1 MYFLQFKLLKPL
13 TEINNISITQFNSI
27 SFTENQ
33 SCLGRWIF
41 INCYLWNSK
50 ILTSI
55 NKNNYIIM
63 NVLLSKFTT
72 KHNTAPFSQIK
83 IEDYFPAFQ
92 EGIALAKTEIDAIV
106 NNPEAPTFENTVV
119 AMDFAGDILDRLSSV
134 FFNLNSAETSDEM
147 QKIAQEVSPL
157 LSEFG
162 NDITLNAALFAK
174 IKTVYEQKENLNLT
188 PEQTT
193 LLDKKYKSFSR
204 NGANLPEDK
213 KDQLREI
220 DKELSKLS
228 LQFGE
233 NVLAETNAFELH
245 LTDEKDLAGLP
256 EGTIEAARL
265 LAKEKEK
272 EGWIFTLD
280 HPSYVPFLTY
290 ADNRELRKKM
300 AIAFGARS
308 FQNNEFDN
316 QENVLKI
323 AKLRFERANLLGYK
337 THAHFVLEERMAQ
350 SPEKVFTFLNDLLAK
365 AKPAAQKEFAEL
377 AAFAKELD
385 GIEQLEKWD
394 GAYYSEKLKQQL
406 FNLDDEKLKPYFQL
420 EKVLDGAFTVA
431 KKLYGLTFTEVFDID
446 KYHEEVTT
454 YEVTD
459 AENNLV
465 SIFYADFFPRK
476 GKRNGAW
483 MTSFKSQSKKDG
495 VNERPHISN
504 VCNFTKPTETKP
516 SLLTFNEVTTLFHE
530 FGHGL
535 HGMLA
540 NTTYPSLSGTSVFWD
555 FVELPSQIMENWCY
569 EPEALALF
577 ANHYETGEIIPIEY
591 VQKIKESASFQ
602 EGMATLRQLSFGL
615 LDMAWHGQDPT
626 SITDLKTFETEQ
638 FANTQLYPDVKENAM
653 STAFSHIF
661 QGGYSSGY
669 YSYKWAE
676 VLDADAFE
684 YFQESG
690 IFNVEVATK
699 FKENVLSKGGTE
711 HPMILYKRFRGQ
723 EPKPEALLK
732 RAGLL

>member
-1 MYFLQFKLLKPL
+1 M
-13 TEINNISITQFNSI
+13 S
-27 SFTENQ
+27 
-33 SCLGRWIF
+33 
-41 INCYLWNSK
+41 
-50 ILTSI
+50 ILTHHF
-55 NKNNYIIM
+55 N
-63 NVLLSKFTT
+63 T
-72 KHNTAPFSQIK
+72 KYNTAPFSKIK
-83 IEDYFPAFQ
+83 NEDFLPAFKK
-92 EGIALAKTEIDAIV
+92 GIELAKAEIDGIV
-106 NNPEAPTFENTVV
+106 NNPIQPTFENTIE
-119 AMDFAGDILDRLSSV
+119 ALAFSGSILDRISSI

-162 NDITLNAALFAK
+162 NDIRLNPELFARVK
-174 IKTVYEQKENLNLT
+174 AVYEQREHLNLN

-193 LLDKKYKSFSR
+193 LLEKKYKSFAR
-204 NGANLPEDK
+204 NGANLSEDK
-213 KDQLREI
+213 KNQLREI

-233 NVLAETNAFELH
+233 NVLAETHAFELH
-245 LTDEKDLAGLP
+245 ITDENDLAGLP
-256 EGTIEAARL
+256 EGTREAARS
-265 LAKEKEK
+265 LAKSQEK

-280 HPSYVPFLTY
+280 HPSYIPFVTY

-300 AIAFGARS
+300 AIAFGARA

-316 QENVLKI
+316 QEIVLKI
-323 AKLRFERANLLGYK
+323 AKLRFDRAQVLGYK
-337 THAHFVLEERMAQ
+337 THSHFVLEERMAET
-350 SPEKVFTFLNDLLAK
+350 PEKVISFSNDLLAK
-365 AKPAAQKEFAEL
+365 AKPAAQKEFAQL

-406 FNLDDEKLKPYFQL
+406 FSLDDETLKPYFQL
-420 EKVLDGAFTVA
+420 EKVLEGAFTVA
-431 KKLYGLTFTEVFDID
+431 QKLYGITFEEIFEID
-446 KYHEEVTT
+446 KYHEDVKT
-454 YEVTD
+454 YEVKD
-459 AENNLV
+459 EDGQLV
-465 SIFYADFFPRK
+465 AIFYADFFPRK

-483 MTSFKSQSKKDG
+483 MTSFKSQYIKKG
-495 VNERPHISN
+495 INERPHISN
-504 VCNFTKPTETKP
+504 VCNFTPPIVSSEKSEAKP

-530 FGHGL
+530 FGHAL

-540 NTTYPSLSGTSVFWD
+540 NTTYPSLSGTSVYWD

-577 ANHYETGEIIPIEY
+577 AYHYETGEMIPMEL
-591 VQKIKESASFQ
+591 VNKIKESASFQ
-602 EGMATLRQLSFGL
+602 EGIATMRQLSFGL
-615 LDMAWHGQDPT
+615 LDMGWHGQDPT
-626 SITDLKTFETEQ
+626 NITDIKAFETEQ
-638 FANTQLYPDVKENAM
+638 FAATQLYPDVKENAM

-684 YFQESG
+684 YFQEKG
-690 IFNVEVATK
+690 IFNKEVATK

-723 EPKPEALLK
+723 EPKPEALLR
-732 RAGLL
+732 RAGLAP

>member
-1 MYFLQFKLLKPL
+1 MSVL
-13 TEINNISITQFNSI
+13 THHFN
-27 SFTENQ
+27 
-33 SCLGRWIF
+33 
-41 INCYLWNSK
+41 
-50 ILTSI
+50 
-55 NKNNYIIM
+55 
-63 NVLLSKFTT
+63 T
-72 KHNTAPFSQIK
+72 KYNTAPFSKIK
-83 IEDYFPAFQ
+83 NEDFLPAFQ
-92 EGIALAKTEIDAIV
+92 KGIELAKAEIDAIV
-106 NNPEAPTFENTVV
+106 RNPIKPTFENTIE
-119 AMDFAGDILDRLSSV
+119 ALDYSGDVLDRISSI

-162 NDITLNAALFAK
+162 NDIRLNPDLFARVK
-174 IKTVYEQKENLNLT
+174 AVYEQKEHLNLN

-213 KDQLREI
+213 KNQLREI

-233 NVLAETNAFELH
+233 NVLAETHAFELH
-245 LTDEKDLAGLP
+245 ITDENDLAGLP
-256 EGTIEAARL
+256 EGTREAARS
-265 LAKEKEK
+265 LAKSQDAA
-272 EGWIFTLD
+272 GWIFTLD
-280 HPSYVPFLTY
+280 HPSYIPFVTY

-300 AIAFGARS
+300 AIASGARA

-316 QENVLKI
+316 QEIVLKI
-323 AKLRFERANLLGYK
+323 AKLRFDRAQVLGYK
-337 THAHFVLEERMAQ
+337 THSHFVLEERMAET
-350 SPEKVFTFLNDLLAK
+350 PEKVISFSNDLLAK
-365 AKPAAQKEFAEL
+365 AKPAAEKEFAQL
-377 AAFAKELD
+377 AAFAKEMD

-406 FNLDDEKLKPYFQL
+406 FSLDDEILKPYFQL

-431 KKLYGLTFTEVFDID
+431 QKLYGITFEETFEID
-446 KYHEEVTT
+446 KYHEDVKT
-454 YEVTD
+454 YEVKD
-459 AENNLV
+459 EDDQLV
-465 SIFYADFFPRK
+465 AIFYTDFFPRK

-483 MTSFKSQSKKDG
+483 MTSFKSQYIKKG
-495 VNERPHISN
+495 INERPHISN
-504 VCNFTKPTETKP
+504 VCNFTPPIVASEKSEAKP

-540 NTTYPSLSGTSVFWD
+540 NTTYPCLSGTSVYWD

-577 ANHYETGEIIPIEY
+577 AYHYETGEMIPMEL
-591 VQKIKESASFQ
+591 VHKIKESASFQ
-602 EGMATLRQLSFGL
+602 EGMATMRQLSFGL
-615 LDMAWHGQDPT
+615 LDMGWHGQDP
-626 SITDLKTFETEQ
+626 SNIKDIKTFETEQ
-638 FANTQLYPDVKENAM
+638 FAATQLYPDVKENAM

-684 YFQESG
+684 YFQERG
-690 IFNVEVATK
+690 IFNKEVATK
-699 FKENVLSKGGTE
+699 FKDNVLSKGGTE